1 MKRSN
6 GFWRFACGNVLYL
19 YLSTASTAKRLWVS
33 PAPPVPPRLTTY
45 ILSSTLPGAPSAP
58 PLCFYFTRNLL
69 CCAMLFG
76 GRVRN
81 YPRCPIPVAKL
92 FQTSGRTIEEK
103 LWAGM
108 KIPYSLVGPVL
119 PNTEELISRP
129 LLGLLKDPIAAPGP
143 YENQEC

>member
-1 MKRSN
+1 MASD
-6 GFWRFACGNVLYL
+6 VLPVAMFCICICQQPAQP
-19 YLSTASTAKRLWVS
+19 SASGCPQLLQFLHDWQPTS
-33 PAPPVPPRLTTY
+33 CPPPCPVPPL
-45 ILSSTLPGAPSAP
+45 LPHSASTSQEI
-58 PLCFYFTRNLL
+58 CFAVQCFL
-69 CCAMLFG
+69 G

-81 YPRCPIPVAKL
+81 YPRCPIPVAKI